1 MDIVGIIANLN
12 KPNVIDVTKKI
23 MGFLEKDNV
32 KVFLEKPLAC
42 AVRRPRSGIGLDT
55 LASRVD
61 LVISM
66 GGDGTFLR
74 AARIVHGH
82 LKPILGVNLGGLG
95 FLSEVTLKSLERDLK
110 LLRKGKYKI
119 DYRMTLDT
127 ELVRK
132 TKRVKI
138 APALNDIV
146 ISKRELSRIINI
158 EVFIDGEFV
167 TRYRADG
174 IIVSTPTGSTAYNLS
189 AGGPIVYP
197 GSSVIVIT
205 PICPHT
211 LTHRPL
217 VVPSTSKIEIRLAPL
232 EMKSLTGFSAPLKD
246 VELTIDG
253 QVGVSLTKDDKVVVT
268 EGKEKI
274 PVVLFEDTSYFEV
287 LRQKLGWGSR

>member
-1 MDIVGIIANLN
+1 MDVVGIIANIN
-12 KPNVIDVTKKI
+12 KPNVVIITKKI
-23 MGFLEKDNV
+23 IGFLERHNV
-32 KVFLEKPLAC
+32 RVFLEKPLARI
-42 AVRRPRSGIGLDT
+42 VGRTGLGILPDR
-55 LASRVD
+55 LAEKAD
-61 LVISM
+61 LVIAM

-74 AARIVHGH
+74 AARIVHRH

-95 FLSEVTLKSLERDLK
+95 FLSEVTSKSLDNDLR
-110 LLRKGKYKI
+110 LLMKGKYNI

-127 ELVRK
+127 EVLKK
-132 TKRVKI
+132 TKRVKV

-146 ISKRELSRIINI
+146 ISKRALSRIINL

-167 TRYRADG
+167 TRYKADG

-197 GSSVIVIT
+197 SSSVIIVS

-217 VVPSTSKIEIRLAPL
+217 VVPSTSKIEIRFNMPI
-232 EMKSLTGFSAPLKD
+232 TD

-253 QVGVSLTKDDKVVVT
+253 QVGVGLTKNDKVIVT
-268 EGKEKI
+268 EGKDRI